1 MQQVDPHRMSR
12 QALAALAPWPQQQ
25 HPKAFRRVAAQ
36 HQREPDVLSSLLGNT
51 ALQTLLGG
59 LRR

>member
-12 QALAALAPWPQQQ
+12 QALAALAPWPQQ
-25 HPKAFRRVAAQ
+25 HPKAFGRVAAQ